1 MVATMTDDSISKK
14 WRMALKSGELGS
26 QVADPFHPLE
36 IFYGVDDSGRARA
49 QVRSAEQP
57 KEPIFS
63 DIVSVVIAEVSG
75 SWRLTLTLMEPTF
88 EEEFI
93 GLVADV
99 VKRTKDEDD
108 QTQALTRMND
118 VFNHWRRLLTPN
130 PPARLGLEALRG
142 LVGELWFLRH
152 RVAQEVT
159 LLDAL
164 ECWVGPFRAPQD
176 FVFESTVPREVKSV
190 GPTAPRI
197 KISSAEQLDV
207 EEMELVVIEL
217 PQVPVDTAC
226 ALSMVTEI
234 ESLRSEMDAAGLL
247 PSLLDARLR
256 ALGVDLGDDWY
267 SQQWFLPKTKSV
279 FVVTEMFPA
288 IRASELPRGATRVN
302 YELERSAIEEFKIQ
316 HELLEGDS

>member
-1 MVATMTDDSISKK
+1 MTDESISEK
-14 WRMALKSGELGS
+14 WRTALKSGDLGS

-36 IFYGVDDSGRARA
+36 IYYGVDDSGRARA
-49 QVRSAEQP
+49 QVRSTGQP
-57 KEPIFS
+57 REPMLS
-63 DIVSVVIAEVSG
+63 NIVSVESAEVAG
-75 SWRLTLTLMEPTF
+75 SWRLTLTLMESTF

-108 QTQALTRMND
+108 QAQALTMMNE
-118 VFNHWRRLLTPN
+118 VFDHWRRLLTPR

-152 RVAQEVT
+152 RVALEVA
-159 LLDAL
+159 LVDAL
-164 ECWVGPFRAPQD
+164 ECWGGPFGAPQD
-176 FVFESTVPREVKSV
+176 FVLESMVPREVKAV

-207 EEMELVVIEL
+207 EGMELVVIEL
-217 PQVPVDTAC
+217 PQVPVDTAG

-234 ESLRSEMDAAGLL
+234 ESLRAEMDAAGVL
-247 PSLLDARLR
+247 PALLDARLR
-256 ALGVDLGDDWY
+256 ALGVDLADDWY

-279 FVVTEMFPA
+279 FVVTETFPA
-288 IRASELPRGATRVN
+288 IRASELPTGATRVE
-302 YELERSAIEEFKIQ
+302 YELERSAIEQFKVQ
-316 HELLEGDS
+316 YELLEGDA